1 MTLSA
6 PANLER
12 ALAGGLGAL
21 RRVGRRQAIAGCM
34 AAASLVVASPA
45 AAAGDLELMP
55 EGWITAILLVAF
67 VAIVFP
73 LNALIFRPLLR
84 VMDEREDKIAGA
96 RRRAAH
102 VEGEATDALARYE
115 DALRGAREESMLER
129 RAQLEAARSDLLTT
143 TRRAKAEAM
152 QELDNAREELDASL
166 HDARETLRDG
176 SEALA
181 RLAAERILGRSLS

>member
-6 PANLER
+6 SANLER

-21 RRVGRRQAIAGCM
+21 RRVGRRYAIAGCI
-34 AAASLVVASPA
+34 AAASLVVALPA

-55 EGWITAILLVAF
+55 DGWITVILLVAF

-73 LNALIFRPLLR
+73 LNALIFRPLLQ

-102 VEGEATDALARYE
+102 VEAEATDALARYE

-143 TRRAKAEAM
+143 TRRAKAEAA
-152 QELDNAREELDASL
+152 QELENAREELDASL
-166 HDARETLRDG
+166 RDARETLRGG

>member
-1 MTLSA
+1 MTLS
-6 PANLER
+6 ANLER

-21 RRVGRRQAIAGCM
+21 RRVGRRHAIVGYM
-34 AAASLVVASPA
+34 VAASLVVALPA

-55 EGWITAILLVAF
+55 TGWITAILLVAF

-73 LNALIFRPLLR
+73 LNGLIFRPLLR

-115 DALRGAREESMLER
+115 DALRGAREELMLER

-152 QELDNAREELDASL
+152 QELENAREELDASL
-166 HDARETLRDG
+166 RDARETLREG
-176 SEALA
+176 SEELA

>member
-1 MTLSA
+1 MTLS
-6 PANLER
+6 ANLER

-21 RRVGRRQAIAGCM
+21 RRVGRRHAIVGYLV
-34 AAASLVVASPA
+34 AASLVVALPA

-55 EGWITAILLVAF
+55 TGWITAILLVAF

-73 LNALIFRPLLR
+73 LNGLIFRPLLR

-152 QELDNAREELDASL
+152 QELENAREELDASL
-166 HDARETLRDG
+166 RDARETLREG
-176 SEALA
+176 SEELA

>member
-1 MTLSA
+1 MTLS
-6 PANLER
+6 ANLER

-21 RRVGRRQAIAGCM
+21 RRVGRRHAIVGYM
-34 AAASLVVASPA
+34 VAASLVVALPA

-55 EGWITAILLVAF
+55 TGWITAILLVAF

-73 LNALIFRPLLR
+73 LNGLIFRPLLR

-102 VEGEATDALARYE
+102 VEGQATDALARYE

-152 QELDNAREELDASL
+152 QELENAREELDASL
-166 HDARETLRDG
+166 RDARETLREG
-176 SEALA
+176 SEELA

>member
-1 MTLSA
+1 MTLS
-6 PANLER
+6 ANLER

-21 RRVGRRQAIAGCM
+21 RRVGRRHAIVGYM
-34 AAASLVVASPA
+34 VAASLVVALPA

-55 EGWITAILLVAF
+55 TGWITAILLVAF

-73 LNALIFRPLLR
+73 LNGLIFRPLLR

-152 QELDNAREELDASL
+152 QELENAREELDASL
-166 HDARETLRDG
+166 RDARETLREG
-176 SEALA
+176 SEELA
-181 RLAAERILGRSLS
+181 RLAAERILGRSLT

>member
-1 MTLSA
+1 MTLS
-6 PANLER
+6 ANLER

-21 RRVGRRQAIAGCM
+21 RRVGRRHVIVGYM
-34 AAASLVVASPA
+34 VAASPVVALPA

-55 EGWITAILLVAF
+55 TGWITAILLVAF

-73 LNALIFRPLLR
+73 LNGLIFRPLLR

-102 VEGEATDALARYE
+102 VEGQATDALARYE

-143 TRRAKAEAM
+143 TRRAKAEARK
-152 QELDNAREELDASL
+152 ELENAREELDASL
-166 HDARETLRDG
+166 RDARETLREG
-176 SEALA
+176 SAELA

>member
-1 MTLSA
+1 MTLS
-6 PANLER
+6 ANLER

-21 RRVGRRQAIAGCM
+21 RRVGRRHAIVGYLVV
-34 AAASLVVASPA
+34 ASLVVALPA

-55 EGWITAILLVAF
+55 TGWITAILLVAF

-73 LNALIFRPLLR
+73 LNGLIFRPLLR

-152 QELDNAREELDASL
+152 QELENAREELDASL
-166 HDARETLRDG
+166 RDARETLREG
-176 SEALA
+176 SEELA
-181 RLAAERILGRSLS
+181 RLAAERILGRSLT

>member
-1 MTLSA
+1 M
-6 PANLER
+6 
-12 ALAGGLGAL
+12 
-21 RRVGRRQAIAGCM
+21 V
-34 AAASLVVASPA
+34 AASLVVALPA

-55 EGWITAILLVAF
+55 TGWITAILLVAF

-73 LNALIFRPLLR
+73 LNGLIFRPLLR

-152 QELDNAREELDASL
+152 QELENAREELDASL
-166 HDARETLRDG
+166 RDARETLREG
-176 SEALA
+176 SEELA